1 MHTYPVNLH
10 FPFTNRCLALP
21 AVCHARVLPTPVA
34 APGLIAFNA
43 PLAEELGITHDLPP
57 DPALLAA
64 VFSGNTVPP
73 GAASVALAYAGHQ
86 FGGFSPQLGDGRAIL
101 MGDVVDRQG
110 HTRDLQWKGTGRTP
124 FSRGGDGRAALGPVL
139 REYLLSE
146 AMHALGV
153 PTTRALAAV
162 TTGEEVLRD
171 TPLPGGI
178 VTRVAASHLRIGT
191 FQYFAARRDFTTL
204 QALVQEAIARHY
216 PALAGAD
223 NPPLALLEAV
233 ADRQCA
239 LVAKWLGLGFIHG
252 VMNTDNMTLSGET
265 IDYGPCA
272 FMEAFD
278 PGTVFSAIDSHG
290 RYAYA
295 EQPRILQ
302 WNLARLAEALLP
314 LMADD
319 PQQAVAPAM
328 EILEAVPARVS
339 GYWLAGFRAKLGL
352 ATAAEGDAELVN
364 SLLQTMQTAAAD
376 FTQTFRQLAAIAAG
390 QTPATVGLPAG
401 LTPWLAQWQ
410 TRLAAE
416 AGAAGPSAGAPAS
429 ADGAANSLAATRA
442 AAMYRANPL
451 FIPRNHRVEE
461 AIRAA
466 EDHADFTPFQRLL
479 EVVTNPW
486 DDGGKYLAYAR
497 PALPGERVLRTF
509 CGT

>member
-1 MHTYPVNLH
+1 MNLH
-10 FPFTNRCLALP
+10 IPFVNRCLALP
-21 AVCHARVLPTPVA
+21 APCHARVLPTPVVS
-34 APGLIAFNA
+34 PGLIAFNA
-43 PLAEELGITHDLPP
+43 PLAAELGITHTLPV
-57 DPALLAA
+57 DPAALAA
-64 VFSGNTVPP
+64 VFSGNTVPQ
-73 GAASVALAYAGHQ
+73 GAASLALAYAGHQ

-101 MGDVVDRQG
+101 MGDLVDVHGQA
-110 HTRDLQWKGTGRTP
+110 RDVQWKGTGRTP

-162 TTGEEVLRD
+162 TTGEDVFRD
-171 TPLPGGI
+171 RPLPGGV

-191 FQYFAARRDFTTL
+191 FQYFASRRDFATL
-204 QALVQEAIARHY
+204 QALVQEAIDRHY
-216 PALAGAD
+216 PTLKAAD
-223 NPPLALLEAV
+223 NPALALLAAV
-233 ADRQCA
+233 AERQCA
-239 LVAKWLGLGFIHG
+239 LVAKWLALGFIHG

-278 PGTVFSAIDSHG
+278 PSTVFSAIDTHG

-314 LMADD
+314 LMAED

-328 EILEAVPARVS
+328 EILEAVPAQVA
-339 GYWLAGFRAKLGL
+339 GHWLAGFRAKLGL

-364 SLLQTMQTAAAD
+364 ALLQAMHAGALD
-376 FTQTFRQLAAIAAG
+376 FTQTFRQLAAVAAG
-390 QTPATVGLPAG
+390 ETPLGVGLPTS
-401 LTPWLAQWQ
+401 LTPWLGQWQ
-410 TRLAAE
+410 DRLAADPQ
-416 AGAAGPSAGAPAS
+416 APSGSS
-429 ADGAANSLAATRA
+429 AVGIGDGNGTALRT
-442 AAMYRANPL
+442 AAMRRANPL

-461 AIRAA
+461 VIRAA
-466 EDHADFTPFQRLL
+466 EDHADFAPFHRLL
-479 EVVTNPW
+479 EVVTQPW
-486 DDGGKYLAYAR
+486 DDKEEYSAYAR
-497 PALPGERVLRTF
+497 PALPGERVTRTF

>member
-1 MHTYPVNLH
+1 VNLH
-10 FPFTNRCLALP
+10 FPFVNRCLALP
-21 AVCHARVLPTPVA
+21 ATCHARVLPTPVA
-34 APGLIAFNA
+34 APSLIAFNA
-43 PLAEELGITHDLPP
+43 PLAAELGITHDLPA
-57 DPALLAA
+57 DPAVLAA
-64 VFSGNTVPP
+64 VFSGNTVPQ

-110 HTRDLQWKGTGRTP
+110 QTRDLQWKGTGRTP

-139 REYLLSE
+139 REYLVSE

-162 TTGEEVLRD
+162 TTGEPVLRD
-171 TPLPGGI
+171 SPLPGGV

-204 QALVQEAIARHY
+204 QALAREAIDRHY
-216 PALAGAD
+216 PTLASAD
-223 NPPLALLEAV
+223 NPALALLTAV
-233 ADRQCA
+233 ADRQSA

-272 FMEAFD
+272 FMETFD
-278 PGTVFSAIDSHG
+278 PDTVFSAIDTHG

-295 EQPRILQ
+295 QQPLILQ

-314 LMADD
+314 LMAED
-319 PQQAVAPAM
+319 PRQAVAPAM
-328 EILEAVPARVS
+328 EVLEAVPAKVS

-352 ATAAEGDAELVN
+352 TTARESDADLVN
-364 SLLQTMQTAAAD
+364 GLLQAMQATEADFTETFRRLADVAAAD
-376 FTQTFRQLAAIAAG
+376 ASAG
-390 QTPATVGLPAG
+390 TGLSSGLSVGPSSPRSPALPPSFPAG
-401 LTPWLAQWQ
+401 LKPWLAQWQ
-410 TRLAAE
+410 ARLAE
-416 AGAAGPSAGAPAS
+416 EPTESRGS
-429 ADGAANSLAATRA
+429 RA
-442 AAMYRANPL
+442 AAMHRANPL

-466 EDHADFTPFQRLL
+466 EDHDDFAPFQRLL
-479 EVVTNPW
+479 EVVTKPW
-486 DDGGKYLAYAR
+486 DDVAEHLAYAR
-497 PALPGERVLRTF
+497 PALPGERVTRTF

>member
-1 MHTYPVNLH
+1 MNLH
-10 FPFTNRCLALP
+10 LPFANRCLALP
-21 AVCHARVLPTPVA
+21 ASCHARVLPTPVA
-34 APGLIAFNA
+34 APGLIVFNTG
-43 PLAEELGITHDLPP
+43 LAAELGITQDLPA
-57 DPALLAA
+57 DPALFAA
-64 VFSGNTVPP
+64 VFSGNTVPA

-101 MGDVVDRQG
+101 MGDVVDVHG
-110 HTRDLQWKGTGRTP
+110 NTRDVQWKGTGRTP

-139 REYLLSE
+139 REYLVSE

-162 TTGEEVLRD
+162 TTGEPVLRD
-171 TPLPGGI
+171 TPLPGGV
-178 VTRVAASHLRIGT
+178 VTRVAASHLRVGT

-204 QALVQEAIARHY
+204 RALVNEAIDRHY
-216 PALAGAD
+216 PALAAAD
-223 NPPLALLEAV
+223 NPALALLAAV
-233 ADRQCA
+233 ADRQSA

-278 PGTVFSAIDSHG
+278 PATVFSAIDTHG

-314 LMADD
+314 LMAED

-328 EILEAVPARVS
+328 EVLETVPTRVAE
-339 GYWLAGFRAKLGL
+339 YWLAGFRAKLGL
-352 ATAAEGDAELVN
+352 TTAEDGDAELVN
-364 SLLQTMQTAAAD
+364 ALLQAMHAAQAD
-376 FTQTFRQLAAIAAG
+376 FTLTFRQLAALAEGQETNRAEG
-390 QTPATVGLPAG
+390 QQFNPVQSQTPGELPAA
-401 LTPWLAQWQ
+401 LAPWLAQWQ
-410 TRLAAE
+410 ARLEREPAGGITGDG
-416 AGAAGPSAGAPAS
+416 GAA
-429 ADGAANSLAATRA
+429 AAARA
-442 AAMYRANPL
+442 AAMRRANPL

-461 AIRAA
+461 VIRAA
-466 EDHADFTPFQRLL
+466 EDHEDFAPFHRLL

-486 DDGGKYLAYAR
+486 ENDAERRAYAR
-497 PALPGERVLRTF
+497 PALPGERITRTF

>member
-1 MHTYPVNLH
+1 MHGRFGTSRTGMHTAAVNLH
-10 FPFTNRCLALP
+10 IPFANRCLALP
-21 AVCHARVLPTPVA
+21 ATCHARVLPTPVA

-43 PLAEELGITHDLPP
+43 PLAAELGISTAGAS
-57 DPALLAA
+57 PAELAGI
-64 VFSGNTVPP
+64 FSGNTVPE

-101 MGDVVDRQG
+101 MGDVVDRHGQ
-110 HTRDLQWKGTGRTP
+110 TRDLQWKGTGRTP

-162 TTGEEVLRD
+162 TTGEQVLRD
-171 TPLPGGI
+171 SPLPGGI

-204 QALVQEAIARHY
+204 QALVKEAIERHY
-216 PALAGAD
+216 PALAQAD
-223 NPPLALLEAV
+223 NPALALLEAV
-233 ADRQCA
+233 ADRQSA

-272 FMEAFD
+272 FMEAFAPD
-278 PGTVFSAIDSHG
+278 TVFSAIDTHG

-314 LMADD
+314 LMAED
-319 PQQAVAPAM
+319 PEQAIAPAM
-328 EILEAVPARVS
+328 AILETVPERVS
-339 GYWLAGFRAKLGL
+339 HYWLAGFRAKVGL
-352 ATAAEGDAELVN
+352 ITAEEGDAELVN
-364 SLLQTMQTAAAD
+364 GLLQAMHAVEAD
-376 FTQTFRQLAAIAAG
+376 FTLTFRQLAAAAGG
-390 QTPATVGLPAG
+390 QTPELAG
-401 LTPWLAQWQ
+401 LHPGLAPWIAQWQ
-410 TRLAAE
+410 TRLARE
-416 AGAAGPSAGAPAS
+416 QEPGLEPNLSAPQR
-429 ADGAANSLAATRA
+429 RA
-442 AAMYRANPL
+442 AAMLATNPL

-466 EDHADFTPFQRLL
+466 EDEDDFAPFLRLL

-486 DDGGKYLAYAR
+486 DYVTHRLPYAAA
-497 PALPGERVLRTF
+497 ALPAERVTRTF

>member
-1 MHTYPVNLH
+1 MHTAPVNLH
-10 FPFTNRCLALP
+10 IPFANRCLALP
-21 AVCHARVLPTPVA
+21 ATCHARVLPTPVA
-34 APGLIAFNA
+34 APRLIAFNA
-43 PLAEELGITHDLPP
+43 PLAAELGLSAEGASPEM
-57 DPALLAA
+57 LAE
-64 VFSGNTVPP
+64 VFSGNTVPQ

-101 MGDVVDRQG
+101 MGDVVDVHGRA
-110 HTRDLQWKGTGRTP
+110 RDLQWKGTGRTP

-162 TTGEEVLRD
+162 TTGEQVLRD
-171 TPLPGGI
+171 SSLPGGI

-204 QALVQEAIARHY
+204 QALVNEAIARHY
-216 PALAGAD
+216 PALAQAD
-223 NPPLALLEAV
+223 NAALALLEAV
-233 ADRQCA
+233 ADRQSA

-272 FMEAFD
+272 FMEAFA
-278 PGTVFSAIDSHG
+278 PETVFSAIDTHG

-314 LMADD
+314 LMAED
-319 PQQAVAPAM
+319 PEQAIAPAM
-328 EILEAVPARVS
+328 AILETVPERVS
-339 GYWLAGFRAKLGL
+339 RYWLTGFRAKLGL
-352 ATAAEGDAELVN
+352 TTAEASDAELVN
-364 SLLQTMQTAAAD
+364 RLLQTMHAAAAD
-376 FTQTFRQLAAIAAG
+376 FTSTFRQLAAVAG
-390 QTPATVGLPAG
+390 GEAHATAG
-401 LTPWLAQWQ
+401 LHPDFAPWIAEWQ
-410 TRLAAE
+410 ARLARERAVMQSTGE
-416 AGAAGPSAGAPAS
+416 HTFADCAALM
-429 ADGAANSLAATRA
+429 LA
-442 AAMYRANPL
+442 ANPL

-461 AIRAA
+461 CIRAA
-466 EDHADFTPFQRLL
+466 EDNNDFTAFHRLL
-479 EVVTNPW
+479 EVVTMPW
-486 DDGGKYLAYAR
+486 QDAPHLVAYAR
-497 PALPGERVLRTF
+497 PALPAERVLRTF

>member
-1 MHTYPVNLH
+1 MKLH
-10 FPFTNRCLALP
+10 IPFANRCLTLP
-21 AVCHARVLPTPVA
+21 AICHARVLPTPVT

-43 PLAEELGITHDLPP
+43 PLAAELGISAEGAS
-57 DPALLAA
+57 PAMLAGI
-64 VFSGNTVPP
+64 FSGNTVPE

-101 MGDVVDRQG
+101 MGDVVDRHGQ
-110 HTRDLQWKGTGRTP
+110 TRDLQWKGTGRTP

-162 TTGEEVLRD
+162 TTGEQVLRD
-171 TPLPGGI
+171 SPLPGGI
-178 VTRVAASHLRIGT
+178 FTRVAASHLRIGT

-204 QALVQEAIARHY
+204 QALVKEAIERHY
-216 PALAGAD
+216 PALAHAD
-223 NPPLALLEAV
+223 NPALALLEAV
-233 ADRQCA
+233 ADRQSA

-272 FMEAFD
+272 FMEAFAPD
-278 PGTVFSAIDSHG
+278 TVFSAIDTHG

-314 LMADD
+314 LMAED
-319 PQQAVAPAM
+319 PEQAIAPAM
-328 EILEAVPARVS
+328 AVLETVPERVS
-339 GYWLAGFRAKLGL
+339 RYWLAGFRAKLGL
-352 ATAAEGDAELVN
+352 TTAEEGDAELVN
-364 SLLQTMQTAAAD
+364 GLLQAMHAAEAD
-376 FTQTFRQLAAIAAG
+376 FTLTFRQLAAVASG
-390 QTPATVGLPAG
+390 QTPAIAG
-401 LTPWLAQWQ
+401 FHPDFAPWIAEWQ
-410 TRLAAE
+410 ARLARE
-416 AGAAGPSAGAPAS
+416 PAV
-429 ADGAANSLAATRA
+429 SLANGTGSFSDRA
-442 AAMYRANPL
+442 ALLLDANPL

-466 EDHADFTPFQRLL
+466 EDHDDFGPFGLLL

-486 DDGGKYLAYAR
+486 DYVEQRNEYCR
-497 PALPGERVLRTF
+497 PALPSERVARTF